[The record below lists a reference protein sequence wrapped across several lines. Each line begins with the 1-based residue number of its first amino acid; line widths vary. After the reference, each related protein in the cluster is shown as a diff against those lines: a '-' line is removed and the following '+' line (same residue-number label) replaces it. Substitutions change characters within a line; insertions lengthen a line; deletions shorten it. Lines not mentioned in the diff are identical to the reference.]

1 MYYTGN
7 SPDIDLPPLVSRP
20 QGNRNRKL
28 ERGARFLRKGKMYG
42 WSPSWEEAV
51 TQKRVKK
58 RLREALKL
66 VMPASA
72 ADLGL
77 PFDPRELEPQDDK
90 DSTASSPTST
100 DLADSLDPPLTAE
113 DVAPSLALPVPTTY
127 LDLALSP
134 AMKYTFGQAFK
145 EKALMRTVGDLIE
158 GEMGLLNV
166 LGELKQDVHVTLQT
180 EVDAMEAERVAK
192 SFKKYE
198 EEQRSDEEG
207 TEDEAGKDEMPTSSE
222 RDEPHQP
229 NGELADA
236 EMKDRSAV
244 SPAEED
250 VKPTVAKDRASAAPF
265 TKLAQDSTIL
275 LHGEPFYV
283 PPGSAVTYERAN
295 PTDEDE
301 DVVDMY
307 PDVELTPLQKL
318 FVTAEGLI
326 ATINPPPGD
335 PRASLP
341 PNHPQ
346 YLGPQKVRLTAET
359 QKLSVI
365 AALEKVKELTSDCN
379 EYVKRLEEIR
389 ERISNLGRARRKVW
403 NVVRERAITTNDG
416 QLADGEA
423 DPETIRKRLEQEAGS
438 GMETRRRKVAAGAGT
453 GG

>member
-1 MYYTGN
+1 
-7 SPDIDLPPLVSRP
+7 
-20 QGNRNRKL
+20 
-28 ERGARFLRKGKMYG
+28 MYG
-42 WSPSWEEAV
+42 WSPSWEEAA

-66 VMPASA
+66 AMPVSA
-72 ADLGL
+72 AELGM
-77 PFDPRELEPQDDK
+77 PFDARDLELQDDK
-90 DSTASSPTST
+90 DSAASSPTS
-100 DLADSLDPPLTAE
+100 ADDADPVGPPLTAE

-127 LDLALSP
+127 LDLASSP

-166 LGELKQDVHVTLQT
+166 LGELKQDVHATLQA

-207 TEDEAGKDEMPTSSE
+207 SDEEERREEVATSSA
-222 RDEPHQP
+222 RDKPRQP
-229 NGELADA
+229 NGWSVVDVEMQDGLAASRDGH
-236 EMKDRSAV
+236 
-244 SPAEED
+244 AEED
-250 VKPTVAKDRASAAPF
+250 VKPTVSREPAH
-265 TKLAQDSTIL
+265 DSTIL

-283 PPGSAVTYERAN
+283 PPGSVVTYEPAKPVN
-295 PTDEDE
+295 EDGDAGV
-301 DVVDMY
+301 DVH
-307 PDVELTPLQKL
+307 PEVELTPLQKL
-318 FVTAEGLI
+318 FVTTDGLI
-326 ATINPPPGD
+326 TTINPPPGD

-346 YLGPQKVRLTAET
+346 YAGPQKVKLTAET

-423 DPETIRKRLEQEAGS
+423 DPETIRRRLEQEAGS
-438 GMETRRRKVAAGAGT
+438 GMETRRRRVAAGAGT